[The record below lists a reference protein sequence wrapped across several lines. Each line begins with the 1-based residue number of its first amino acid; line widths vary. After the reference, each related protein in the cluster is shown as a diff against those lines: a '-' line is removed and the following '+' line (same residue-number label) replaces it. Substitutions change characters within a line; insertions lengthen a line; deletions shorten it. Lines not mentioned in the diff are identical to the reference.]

1 MGCDPQKHHRRS
13 IRLKGYDYSQAGAY
27 FVSICTHNRELWLEN
42 VIYRQ
47 IIQRIWNE
55 LTNRY
60 PQVRLDEFVIM
71 PNHVHG
77 IIWIIVGA
85 IHESP
90 LQKVQKQKPRSLL
103 SKIIGHFKMN
113 TAKQINILRAT
124 PGIPLWQRNYYEHII
139 RTEDELNC
147 LREYI
152 RNNPLRWEL
161 DRENPDRTDVD
172 EFDQWLYGESVV

>member
-1 MGCDPQKHHRRS
+1 
-13 IRLKGYDYSQAGAY
+13 
-27 FVSICTHNRELWLEN
+27 
-42 VIYRQ
+42 
-47 IIQRIWNE
+47 
-55 LTNRY
+55 
-60 PQVRLDEFVIM
+60 
-71 PNHVHG
+71 
-77 IIWIIVGA
+77 
-85 IHESP
+85 
-90 LQKVQKQKPRSLL
+90 
-103 SKIIGHFKMN
+103 MN